1 MLTRGLSPC
10 EHEGEGLGVRLKKR
24 EQLLPFS
31 IILSLVE
38 IDYSLI

>member
-1 MLTRGLSPC
+1 MLTRGCPLVSMK
-10 EHEGEGLGVRLKKR
+10 ERGRGEAKKKGA
-24 EQLLPFS
+24 LLPFS